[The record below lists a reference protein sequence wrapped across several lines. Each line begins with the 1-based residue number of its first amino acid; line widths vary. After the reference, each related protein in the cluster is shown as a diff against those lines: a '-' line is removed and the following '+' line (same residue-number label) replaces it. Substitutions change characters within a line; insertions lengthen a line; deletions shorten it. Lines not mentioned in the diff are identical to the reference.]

1 MTIDA
6 RGEPVVRTRL
16 GSWKDS
22 ASSSLQLFSGLFVP
36 GSLFQKGDGT
46 GKLDWMGH
54 LGGRRRAILAIWLV
68 GFGLAV
74 TSAASA
80 ATTGDPP
87 AAALTAGDPV
97 IAAAGDIACDPAASG
112 FHGGNGTANG
122 CSALKTSNLLVG
134 APLAG
139 VLPLGDNQYECGG
152 LRAFQTS
159 YALSWGRV
167 DPAIV
172 HPVAGNHEYDT
183 KSQDPKGTDCSPTA
197 NAAGY
202 FAYFGASA
210 GDPSKGYY
218 SYDVGSWHLIAL
230 NANCKFVPCK
240 AGSAQELWLKNDLLT
255 HPSACTLAYWH
266 QPRFSSGGN
275 GGTSS
280 VAAFWNDLYASHAE
294 VVLNGHLHAYER
306 FAPLNPSG
314 ALDST
319 NGIREFVVGTGG
331 DNHGKFGSIR
341 SGSQVRNNTTF
352 GVLEL
357 TLGST
362 SYSWSF
368 VPAGSGTFTDS
379 GNEACH

>member
-22 ASSSLQLFSGLFVP
+22 ASSSLQPFSGLFVP

-218 SYDVGSWHLIAL
+218 SYDVGSLAPDRPERQR
-230 NANCKFVPCK
+230 KFVALQGRVGPG
-240 AGSAQELWLKNDLLT
+240 AVAEERPPDPSERVHARLLA
-255 HPSACTLAYWH
+255 PATLLV
-266 QPRFSSGGN
+266 RGN